1 MKRSHLTDHSCILP
15 PMLGQNGGNMTG
27 FAALAGSGFLLGWS
41 VAWPPGPINA
51 EAARRCL
58 AAGFWASFA
67 LILGACTGDGV
78 WALVVALGV
87 GVVFTGP
94 LAQWVLGWL
103 SLALLAWLAV
113 SFARKAWAAWAGQGG
128 DAAPQFDGSRASFAL
143 GFTLALTSPW
153 NVTFWLAA
161 IGRPGMAELG
171 LPSLM
176 VIVVS
181 VMAGAATWGLV
192 WSGAVMLLRDRVAG
206 GRWAAVVMNGATA
219 LLMAWF
225 FVGAALRIFA

>member
-1 MKRSHLTDHSCILP
+1 MGARMADI
-15 PMLGQNGGNMTG
+15 
-27 FAALAGSGFLLGWS
+27 AALAGSGFLLGWS

-51 EAARRCL
+51 EMVRRCL
-58 AAGFWASFA
+58 SGGFWAGYA

-78 WALVVALGV
+78 WALLVAVGV
-87 GVVFTGP
+87 GVLFTAP
-94 LAQWVLGWL
+94 LAQTLLAVL
-103 SLALLAWLAV
+103 SLGLLAMLAV
-113 SFARKAWAAWAGQGG
+113 GFTRRAWAAWVATEVVP
-128 DAAPQFDGSRASFAL
+128 DVPRFDSSHASYAL

-161 IGRPGMAELG
+161 IGRPGMADLG
-171 LPSLM
+171 LPGLL
-176 VIVVS
+176 VIVVA

-192 WSGAVMLLRDRVAG
+192 WAGTVMLLRDRVAN

-225 FVGAALRIFA
+225 FVGAAFKLLS